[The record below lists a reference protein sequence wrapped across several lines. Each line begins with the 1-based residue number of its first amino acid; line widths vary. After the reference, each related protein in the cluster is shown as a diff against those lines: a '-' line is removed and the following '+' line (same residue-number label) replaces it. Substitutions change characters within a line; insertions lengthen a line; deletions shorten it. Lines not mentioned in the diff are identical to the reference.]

1 MKDYTRRCIV
11 KTASSLEL
19 YRSYVREMSV
29 IERLRLVRLI
39 LDDLMATSQTWL
51 VDESD
56 AWSDEDVE
64 DLTRYTLTYAT
75 RSLGE

>member
-1 MKDYTRRCIV
+1 V

>member
-1 MKDYTRRCIV
+1 M